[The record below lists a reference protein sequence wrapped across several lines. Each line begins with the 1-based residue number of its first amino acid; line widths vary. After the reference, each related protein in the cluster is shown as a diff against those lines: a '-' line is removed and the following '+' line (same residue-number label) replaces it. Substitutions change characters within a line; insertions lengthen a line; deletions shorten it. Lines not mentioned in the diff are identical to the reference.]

1 MHLHNYME
9 DVVFENL
16 DKLLSEQN
24 DMCKCDR
31 CKLDIAAMVL
41 NHVPAKYVVTQKGSI
56 YTRLA
61 ELGLQ
66 FRADIIRELTRAIEI
81 VRKKP
86 NH

>member
-16 DKLLSEQN
+16 EKLLSER
-24 DMCKCDR
+24 DDLCKCDR
-31 CKLDIAAMVL
+31 CKLDIAAMTL
-41 NHVPAKYVVTQKGSI
+41 NHVTAKYVVTQKGSI

-66 FRADIIRELTRAIEI
+66 FRADIIRELTKAIEI
-81 VRKKP
+81 VRKNP